1 MSSSYSGHRMDQPT
15 VDTRPSRRTTARG
28 RRRPP
33 IIGNTNS
40 APTERNYD
48 DDKCDP
54 FSRKLLDPSHRNV
67 TPPSKAVA
75 QEVKNNKGHQSVG
88 NIGGELT
95 VTQTNEKLPKSPVS
109 SDDDKVSSRS
119 SKIRAEFLK
128 GKSQSFSSE
137 SSKAYFGKLSIK
149 LSSKKKR
156 EDIELAGSGNV
167 PNAKI
172 ARQSQTP
179 SPIAQRR
186 AVLQRFSQ
194 SCSLVQEDDLPKTG
208 QTAKRVGENNNHFA
222 DAQKQEKRQ
231 NTARKLMRRQTSS
244 DQSRSRGTSPD
255 SQAFHH
261 NSYRRPEKQNSS
273 EQSRSSTPDSS
284 HGNVGLK
291 KQSSSVD
298 EDYQGK
304 FDILWRHKADALREQ
319 SPLASNKMGEN
330 SDTAGKQVLKSSM
343 VLKVKPNVPKR
354 QGSLDSN
361 ICSPDIQEAKYSNTS
376 EEKQH
381 RNSGTP
387 KLRRQKQIC
396 IEESEGNGSREIATL
411 YKSSPSL
418 VVTKTENTNE
428 VCEISSRAKS
438 VPPQLGLEKSN
449 SEEDWEKDL
458 LEVLDAKA
466 VSASN
471 SPATTPDGIR
481 RPGILRRLKSLS
493 GAKKRK
499 STNEYGKGMLVA
511 FCCDGW

>member
-1 MSSSYSGHRMDQPT
+1 MSSSNTGYRMNQPT

-28 RRRPP
+28 KRRPP
-33 IIGNTNS
+33 IIGNTTS
-40 APTERNYD
+40 APAVRDYD
-48 DDKCDP
+48 NDDKCGDP
-54 FSRKLLDPSHRNV
+54 FNRKLLDPSHRNV
-67 TPPSKAVA
+67 TPPSKAVS
-75 QEVKNNKGHQSVG
+75 QEVKNSKGHQVVG
-88 NIGGELT
+88 NRGGELN
-95 VTQTNEKLPKSPVS
+95 VIQTSEKLPKSPAS
-109 SDDDKVSSRS
+109 SDDDRVSCKS
-119 SKIRAEFLK
+119 SKIRTEFLK

-137 SSKAYFGKLSIK
+137 SSKAYFGKLPIK
-149 LSSKKKR
+149 FSSKKKR
-156 EDIELAGSGNV
+156 EEVELAGSGNV
-167 PNAKI
+167 PSAKI

-179 SPIAQRR
+179 SPVTQRR

-194 SCSLVQEDDLPKTG
+194 SSSLLLEDDLLKKG
-208 QTAKRVGENNNHFA
+208 QA
-222 DAQKQEKRQ
+222 AQKQEKRQ
-231 NTARKLMRRQTSS
+231 NTARKLMRKQTSS

-255 SQAFHH
+255 SQTFHH

-284 HGNVGLK
+284 HSNVGLK

-298 EDYQGK
+298 EGYQGR

-319 SPLASNKMGEN
+319 SPLASNKTEEN
-330 SDTAGKQVLKSSM
+330 SDMSGKQFLKSSM
-343 VLKVKPNVPKR
+343 VLKVRPNAPKR

-361 ICSPDIQEAKYSNTS
+361 ISSPDIQEAKYIITS
-376 EEKQH
+376 EKKQV

-387 KLRRQKQIC
+387 KLRRQKQVC
-396 IEESEGNGSREIATL
+396 IEDSEGNGSKEISAL

-418 VVTKTENTNE
+418 VVTKTENTSE
-428 VCEISSRAKS
+428 VCEINNRAKS
-438 VPPQLGLEKSN
+438 VPPQLGLEKTN

-493 GAKKRK
+493 GTKKSK
-499 STNEYGKGMLVA
+499 STNEYSKGMLVPLC
-511 FCCDGW
+511 FDS